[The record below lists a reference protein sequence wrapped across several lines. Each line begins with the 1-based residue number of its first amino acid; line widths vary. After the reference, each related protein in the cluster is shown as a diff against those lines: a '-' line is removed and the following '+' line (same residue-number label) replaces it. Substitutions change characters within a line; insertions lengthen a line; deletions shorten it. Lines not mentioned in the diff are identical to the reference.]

1 MRMFRYDSLNN
12 PGSDRRLSR
21 LSRVSCVFH
30 FTIYFTLYFTT
41 GNKVL

>member
-21 LSRVSCVFH
+21 VSCVFH
-30 FTIYFTLYFTT
+30 FTIYFTIYFTT